1 MVNIKTEICHNIFR
15 SASSMMAFENFLRR
29 VPGLLSLLLR
39 TKSCFGSVILA
50 YVGDVRRLFS
60 GRLPQHHGQWVA
72 GNVTIERIDGVAP
85 LRPNTRAAMSIGTY
99 AGEMIINLRTDQAAL
114 SKADAADFLAQF
126 VARLERIATTGRL
139 ADDAGC
145 AASETVQCLER

>member
-1 MVNIKTEICHNIFR
+1 MFLKCVR
-15 SASSMMAFENFLRR
+15 FLRR

-39 TKSCFGSVILA
+39 TKSCFGSIVLA

-60 GRLPQHHGQWVA
+60 GRLPLHHGKWVA

-99 AGEMIINLRTDQAAL
+99 AGEMIVNLRTDRAAL
-114 SKADAADFLAQF
+114 SQADAADFLAQF
-126 VARLERIATTGRL
+126 AARLERIATTGRL
-139 ADDAGC
+139 VDDAGSVEFEPTQSH
-145 AASETVQCLER
+145 AR